1 MEDKELADLRNSV
14 RTIDKELAALFE
26 KRLALSRSIAQCK
39 IKAEIPVF
47 DGKREE
53 KNIEEVSRLIE
64 DMSAR
69 PDFVRWYQML
79 MDISKKVQKKNDR
92 RAAGHRKEN
101 HIFQR

>member
-53 KNIEEVSRLIE
+53 QNIEEVSQLIE

-79 MDISKKVQKKNDR
+79 MDISKKVQNRFIRGEEK
-92 RAAGHRKEN
+92 
-101 HIFQR
+101 